1 CQDANVTPQKVP
13 PFSLATRSLPPEWE
27 SVVSLGLLKDVAF
40 ALTPGKTSS
49 FVQSPG
55 GGLVLHVVS
64 RQPVDEAIL
73 KTELPA
79 FIERLRE
86 ERRREAS
93 GEWFRKELSLAHI
106 SVPLPPKKENPN

>member
-1 CQDANVTPQKVP
+1 
-13 PFSLATRSLPPEWE
+13 
-27 SVVSLGLLKDVAF
+27 LLKDVAF

-49 FVQSPG
+49 FVQTPG

-64 RQPVDEAIL
+64 RQPVDEATL
-73 KTELPA
+73 KAELPA

-106 SVPLPPKKENPN
+106 TGPPSAKKENPN